1 MEAAGTQLA
10 RSASLSPRLR
20 RSRTTIRASPRMQKH
35 AASPRL
41 LRRATSD
48 ADDIARSAPAA
59 ATSPLPVLRD
69 IVEED
74 VDGAGRGKG
83 SDRSGRGGGRGGGG
97 GGQGM
102 HMDMGEY
109 YRRVLRVESE
119 NPLVLRNYGRYLQ
132 EVEGD
137 LAGAEECYARA
148 LLACPDDG
156 DLLSLYGQVLWE
168 ARQDK
173 ERAAAY
179 LERAV
184 QAAPDDCY
192 VLGSYA
198 SFLWDAEEDEE
209 AAAADEKQLEQGGA
223 LGSTPPLVPAC

>member
-1 MEAAGTQLA
+1 MEATGTRLT

-20 RSRTTIRASPRMQKH
+20 RSPTAFCVSPRSMHHHQQQQ
-35 AASPRL
+35 S

-48 ADDIARSAPAA
+48 ADIARSAPATA
-59 ATSPLPVLRD
+59 SSPLPLLRD
-69 IVEED
+69 ILEED
-74 VDGAGRGKG
+74 VVVVVVDGAGRGKG
-83 SDRSGRGGGRGGGG
+83 NDDDDKTSGRGGGSGG
-97 GGQGM
+97 

-109 YRRVLRVESE
+109 YRRVLGVEPE

-137 LAGAEECYARA
+137 LGGAEECYARA
-148 LLACPDDG
+148 LLASPDDG
-156 DLLSLYGQVLWE
+156 DLLSLYGQLLWE
-168 ARQDK
+168 TSQDK
-173 ERAAAY
+173 DRAAAY

-209 AAAADEKQLEQGGA
+209 DEAEDEMK
-223 LGSTPPLVPAC
+223 PPLVPASC

>member
-1 MEAAGTQLA
+1 MEVAVAQTQLT
-10 RSASLSPRLR
+10 RSASLTAPPARLR
-20 RSRTTIRASPRMQKH
+20 LYDTLRLRPSPRMH
-35 AASPRL
+35 AASRRL
-41 LRRATSD
+41 HPLRHATTD
-48 ADDIARSAPAA
+48 ADTVRSAPAA
-59 ATSPLPVLRD
+59 SSPLLRD
-69 IVEED
+69 ILEGEED
-74 VDGAGRGKG
+74 VDGAGAGKG
-83 SDRSGRGGGRGGGG
+83 NDRSGRGRGGGGGG

-102 HMDMGEY
+102 HMNMGEY
-109 YRRVLRVESE
+109 YRRVLRVEPE

-137 LAGAEECYARA
+137 MAGAEDCYGRA
-148 LLACPDDG
+148 LLSCPDDG
-156 DLLSLYGQVLWE
+156 DLLSLYGRVLWE

-198 SFLWDAEEDEE
+198 SFLWDAEQEDDDGE
-209 AAAADEKQLEQGGA
+209 
-223 LGSTPPLVPAC
+223 TPESASPLSLCT